1 MSFFYIRQILT
12 GDLGGV
18 FYEQKTGKGFYDW
31 SERNIETDMKKRD
44 QFIMEAVKITA
55 KIDKENN

>member
-18 FYEQKTGKGFYDW
+18 FYEQKTGKGFYRIKW
-31 SERNIETDMKKRD
+31 YAP
-44 QFIMEAVKITA
+44 F
-55 KIDKENN
+55 